1 MEKILIT
8 THTIYT
14 QALVLAEQ
22 ILANV
27 SALSKV
33 TPQYVLSREQVD
45 NIIKI
50 GYTICKYNALTIFQ
64 LEDEFS
70 FDFAP
75 TTKCYI
81 NLEDGDWELHL
92 GLQMLCAI
100 WEQKDVDLSWYFEN
114 EENGSK
120 KIYWDR
126 SSWEFG
132 QFKQVDELLS

>member
-1 MEKILIT
+1 MEKMLIT

-22 ILANV
+22 ILSNV

-33 TPQYVLSREQVD
+33 TPQYVLSSEQVD
-45 NIIKI
+45 EIIKI
-50 GYTICKYNALTIFQ
+50 GYVVCKNNSLTIFH

-75 TTKCYI
+75 AIKCYI

-100 WEQKDVDLSWYFEN
+100 WEKIGVDLGWYN
-114 EENGSK
+114 VVDGK
-120 KIYWDR
+120 KIYWDISR
-126 SSWEFG
+126 WEFN
-132 QFKQVDELLS
+132 QFKQIDELLS